1 MFDSLSLPLSLFVSL
16 SLSLS
21 LSLSPS
27 LTQTDQCFAH
37 LLDSLS
43 RQTTSVNEA
52 RETT

>member
-1 MFDSLSLPLSLFVSL
+1 MFDSLSLPLSLFD